1 VRHEKD
7 ILNIETRPKTY
18 DHVFKHVRSKKMKPL
33 RSMKVFLFSY
43 LLFISGAISTSNV
56 AYAQGSKLFSNP
68 TIKGYRLDWCLHLG
82 KQCGKPAANA
92 WCAKKMGK
100 ADGYAKQ
107 WKKAVDIGASF
118 PTYVIGD
125 GKICDQRFC
134 DGFQSI
140 TCGFS
145 LD

>member
-1 VRHEKD
+1 
-7 ILNIETRPKTY
+7 
-18 DHVFKHVRSKKMKPL
+18 MKPSRIMIVL
-33 RSMKVFLFSY
+33 LLIGTLFL
-43 LLFISGAISTSNV
+43 SGVYDTNNV
-56 AYAQGSKLFSNP
+56 ALAQGSKTFTNP
-68 TIKGYRLDWCLHLG
+68 TIKGYRLDWCLHWG

-100 ADGYAKQ
+100 AGGYAKK
-107 WKKAVDIGASF
+107 WEEAVDIGDSF

-125 GKICDQRFC
+125 GKVCKERFC
-134 DGFQSI
+134 DGFRSI